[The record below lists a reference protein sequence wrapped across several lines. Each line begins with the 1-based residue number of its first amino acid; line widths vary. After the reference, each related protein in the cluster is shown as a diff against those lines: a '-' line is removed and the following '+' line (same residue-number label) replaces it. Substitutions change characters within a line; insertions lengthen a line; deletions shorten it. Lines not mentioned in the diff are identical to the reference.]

1 MKLYYWSPF
10 ISNVAT
16 EKAVVNSIKSVKKFS
31 KEKINP
37 CLLDIIGEWDV
48 QKKDLINDN
57 IKIIDL
63 LNFKLVKFLPKYGF
77 LRSRFSYIVVFFFSI
92 FKLHKILKKDK
103 PEYLMIHLMTFIPLL
118 LLLFF
123 NYETKF
129 ILRIS
134 GYPKLNYL
142 RSFFWKIVGKK
153 VYFITTPT
161 IATMDLL
168 KKFKIFDFN
177 KIKYLPDP
185 ILNIDEIKKK
195 KLDDNTNN
203 KKIFFDKIIV
213 SIGRLTKQ
221 KNFEFL
227 VEAFN
232 KIIDEYPNFTLFI
245 LGEGEKRKK
254 LEKQIKKL
262 NLENKVFLIGHEKNI
277 YKYLKRAEM
286 FILSSLWED
295 PGFVL
300 VEAGYSNTI
309 VLSSDCPNGPKEI
322 LNNSQNGFLYRKN
335 SLISFVEK
343 FKEIQNT
350 NEEQIFKK
358 KLLLKKK
365 IKEFTLFNHYKI
377 LSLILSKK

>member
-10 ISNVAT
+10 ISNIAT

-37 CLLDIIGEWDV
+37 YLLDTIGEWDI
-48 QKKDLINDN
+48 QKKNLTNNN
-57 IKIIDL
+57 IRIIDL
-63 LNFKLVKFLPKYGF
+63 LNFKLLKYLPKYGF
-77 LRSRFSYIVVFFFSI
+77 FRSRFSYIVVFFFSI

-103 PEYLMIHLMTFIPLL
+103 PEYLMIHLMTFIPLF

-185 ILNIDEIKKK
+185 ILNIDEIKTK
-195 KLDDNTNN
+195 KLDDNITN
-203 KKIFFDKIIV
+203 KKLFFDKTIV

-227 VEAFN
+227 IEAFN
-232 KIIDEYPNFTLFI
+232 KIIDEYPNFTLLI

-277 YKYLKRAEM
+277 YKYLKRAEI

-322 LNNSQNGFLYRKN
+322 LNNSQNGFLYKKN